1 MAEKPPLFTV
11 TDRRKF
17 TTEGDIREGYT
28 APPEPEPAAPSA
40 PEPVAA
46 APQPPAAPAPGPRL
60 VDTPPPPPAEPV
72 SLEAE
77 DELEDLSDSE
87 TPQPTAAEAAEQHD
101 AYKESSRD
109 LDDMI
114 RQANPGM
121 PPNAQPDFEQLVQS
135 IYLSAAMA
143 MGAGTEPGQ
152 KPRIDII
159 GARQSI
165 DFLGVLGDKT
175 KGNLSAREQQFL
187 QNALFD
193 VRMMFL
199 ELTKAIAAQAKRP
212 PAGSPLK

>member
-1 MAEKPPLFTV
+1 MAEKPPQFTV

-28 APPEPEPAAPSA
+28 APEESSAAPAAVSQPIA
-40 PEPVAA
+40 ETPAA
-46 APQPPAAPAPGPRL
+46 APVAGPRP
-60 VDTPPPPPAEPV
+60 VTPPAETVPPFGHEPGDDT
-72 SLEAE
+72 LDPEGPAP
-77 DELEDLSDSE
+77 
-87 TPQPTAAEAAEQHD
+87 TPTESAEQHT
-101 AYKESSRD
+101 AYKQSSRD

-114 RQANPGM
+114 RKSNPGM
-121 PPNAQPDFEQLVQS
+121 PENPEPDFEQLVQS

-165 DFLGVLGDKT
+165 DLLGVLGEKT
-175 KGNLSAREQQFL
+175 KGNLNEREKQFL

>member
-1 MAEKPPLFTV
+1 MAEKPPQFTV

-28 APPEPEPAAPSA
+28 APEESPA
-40 PEPVAA
+40 
-46 APQPPAAPAPGPRL
+46 PPAAVSKPVAETPAATPAAGPRP
-60 VDTPPPPPAEPV
+60 VTPPAETVPPFGQEPGDDT
-72 SLEAE
+72 LDPEGPAPTPAE
-77 DELEDLSDSE
+77 S
-87 TPQPTAAEAAEQHD
+87 AEQHT
-101 AYKESSRD
+101 AYKQSSRD
-109 LDDMI
+109 LDEMI
-114 RQANPGM
+114 RKSNPGM
-121 PPNAQPDFEQLVQS
+121 PANPEPDFEQLVQS

-165 DFLGVLGDKT
+165 DLLGVLGEKT
-175 KGNLSAREQQFL
+175 KGNLNDREKQFL